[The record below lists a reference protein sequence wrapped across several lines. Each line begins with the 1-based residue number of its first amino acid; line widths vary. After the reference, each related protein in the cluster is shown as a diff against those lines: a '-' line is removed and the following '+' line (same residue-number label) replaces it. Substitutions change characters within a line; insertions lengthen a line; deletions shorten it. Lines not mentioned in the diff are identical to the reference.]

1 MKYYILSPWGETGG
15 PEALHQLCSTLNELG
30 KEAFIYYYGNDYSQ
44 IHKNEFV
51 PKYSEYSLKSSDI
64 DNINS
69 LDKEDNVV
77 VVPEVFPVG
86 LIENFQNC
94 KVVFWRLSIFTHG
107 QELNLP
113 AFQNVYHGCQCD
125 TQFKIL
131 KDSKLFDKFKYFMLS
146 DYINQIY
153 IMDEKKI
160 PKDRKNQ
167 VLYNPRKGLK
177 HTQQIIDILSRCNI
191 KLIPITGMSNEQIR
205 DLILQS
211 KVYIDFGDHPGK
223 DRMPREC
230 ASGGCVVI
238 TGTQRC
244 GSNKKDIPIETKFE
258 YDESNDSYDYQK
270 VGEFI
275 LEVLDNYDTYFEQQ
289 KKYRSAIRKE
299 KKIFIKEI
307 QDMISLLS
315 ENEV

>member
-15 PEALHQLCSTLNELG
+15 PEALHQLCSTLNEIG
-30 KEAFIYYYGNDYSQ
+30 EEAFIYYYGNDYSQ
-44 IHKNEFV
+44 THKNEFV
-51 PKYSEYSLKSSDI
+51 SKYSEYTLKSSDI
-64 DNINS
+64 ENINS
-69 LDKEDNVV
+69 LDGGGNVV
-77 VVPEVFPVG
+77 IVPEVFPVR

-113 AFQNVYHGCQCD
+113 VFQNVYQGCQCD

-131 KDSKLFDKFKYFMLS
+131 KDSKLFDKSKYFMLS

-177 HTQQIIDILSRCNI
+177 HTQSIINTLSGKGIN
-191 KLIPITGMSNEQIR
+191 LIPITGMSNEQIR
-205 DLILQS
+205 DLILES

-238 TGTQRC
+238 AGTQRC
-244 GSNKKDIPIETKFE
+244 GANKKDIPIETKFE
-258 YDESNDSYDYQK
+258 YDENNDSYEYQK
-270 VGEFI
+270 IGEFI
-275 LEVLDNYDTYFEQQ
+275 LEALDNYDSYFEQQ
-289 KKYRSAIRKE
+289 KKYRSAIRRE